1 MIDLI
6 LRFPDEASAVAALP
20 QLRGAEGWI
29 AASHH
34 HALDPIGPM
43 VTAPAILDADG
54 NVTTPAVLDGAFHVN
69 LLLDPDHPDAAAI
82 QAAVGSCR
90 LTPANRRRVWA

>member
-34 HALDPIGPM
+34 HALDVIGPLA
-43 VTAPAILDADG
+43 TAPG
-54 NVTTPAVLDGAFHVN
+54 VLDGAFHVN